1 LSGFFPPV
9 LVVLI
14 APNVSIAPNV
24 PIVLI
29 VLIVLIFIQFIHLT
43 AFMAG
48 NQSICYPASIA

>member
-1 LSGFFPPV
+1 MVDLSGLPFTVRLLLLV

-14 APNVSIAPNV
+14 APNVP
-24 PIVLI
+24 I

-48 NQSICYPASIA
+48 DQSICYPAFIA